1 MCVCACHPCL
11 AAPAGRHSFY
21 GCCSCRRLRCARR
34 LPARLLDAA
43 AAPGSPYAYSRQCG
57 VLASLPCPAA
67 VLTREPAVWR
77 MRGGWLAVGATL
89 LALMLWRERGS
100 LAGPG
105 LLGTTCWRWPGRC
118 DLDCGRWP
126 ESARNWLAGRRA
138 GAGRSAA
145 GGRADAL
152 YARLLAS
159 ALAVSP
165 CAAQRAAH
173 LSQSQPAVAC
183 TAGWARA
190 QRGSKWAGMQGW
202 RAICANVKQLGQQI
216 SRGISVRFAHAP
228 FRQSDS
234 SALPPAASAVSRHWH
249 VPSAHHPPQRP
260 AFAPLPVRICRARAR
275 LASNCRQ
282 SPQPFGPAAAFGAP
296 EADRDPAV
304 AAPARAAQIASGRSR
319 AALSPPADPHCRR
332 RRLLRRTSA
341 SPGTPAP
348 IARRPRLRLR
358 PRLQRRRRKGR
369 FRGTASKD
377 RDPKAVALGSVQ
389 PRQNVE
395 AMGRHVTQRGKRV
408 QKKGAIEFD

>member
-1 MCVCACHPCL
+1 MRAVRCERECACVRVLVLVPGLGSSVGLIVEERGSVCVCLSPVPGHACWSSLLLWLLLLLLLLLPPVAMR
-11 AAPAGRHSFY
+11 AAPARAPA
-21 GCCSCRRLRCARR
+21 C
-34 LPARLLDAA
+34 LPACLLDAA

-67 VLTREPAVWR
+67 ILTREPAVWR
-77 MRGGWLAVGATL
+77 MRGGWLAAGATL

-105 LLGTTCWRWPGRC
+105 LLGTTCWRRPGRC

-190 QRGSKWAGMQGW
+190 QRGSKQAGGHARLEGDLRKCQTARPADLARDL
-202 RAICANVKQLGQQI
+202 RALCPCPV
-216 SRGISVRFAHAP
+216 
-228 FRQSDS
+228 
-234 SALPPAASAVSRHWH
+234 SAVGFLRPPAGGECSEQALACSECTSSST
-249 VPSAHHPPQRP
+249 VP
-260 AFAPLPVRICRARAR
+260 
-275 LASNCRQ
+275 
-282 SPQPFGPAAAFGAP
+282 G
-296 EADRDPAV
+296 
-304 AAPARAAQIASGRSR
+304 
-319 AALSPPADPHCRR
+319 
-332 RRLLRRTSA
+332 LR
-341 SPGTPAP
+341 
-348 IARRPRLRLR
+348 
-358 PRLQRRRRKGR
+358 
-369 FRGTASKD
+369 TAS
-377 RDPKAVALGSVQ
+377 R
-389 PRQNVE
+389 
-395 AMGRHVTQRGKRV
+395 
-408 QKKGAIEFD
+408 